1 MRIRSRV
8 SSTTSS
14 SSPSPSALASSS
26 CISRRLQSG
35 REPVRRR
42 CRGTPSGTCA
52 ARRPVAP
59 ARARRV
65 HGTAQA
71 CGRGRGAAP
80 RDRGGPRLVVDLLR
94 PAGNGQDDARAHRG
108 GRHAIALRGALGR
121 LLGQGGRPGRDRA
134 GPRSPRRERQAHRA
148 LHRRD
153 PPLQQD
159 AAGRAPAGRR
169 VRPRDADRR
178 HHREPLSLDH
188 RRARLALPAVRVRGA
203 LRGRSAGRAGA
214 GRGHPGRA
222 AGRARR
228 ADRHCRNGRRRR
240 APRALDAGAGARA
253 CRVARRWRRQR
264 GRRGGRGAAPAGAV
278 RP

>member
-1 MRIRSRV
+1 MSLFDDAAEERRAAHAPLADRLR
-8 SSTTSS
+8 
-14 SSPSPSALASSS
+14 PRALDEFTGQPK
-26 CISRRLQSG
+26 L
-35 REPVRRR
+35 V
-42 CRGTPSGTCA
+42 
-52 ARRPVAP
+52 
-59 ARARRV
+59 
-65 HGTAQA
+65 
-71 CGRGRGAAP
+71 GRGRGAAP
-80 RDRGGPRLVVDLLR
+80 RDRGGPRLARRSSSARRERARRRSRASWR
-94 PAGNGQDDARAHRG
+94 PARNR
-108 GRHAIALRGALGR
+108 LRGALGR
-121 LLGQGGRPGRDRA
+121 LLGQGGRAGRDRA

-228 ADRHCRNGRRRR
+228 ADRDCRNGRRRR